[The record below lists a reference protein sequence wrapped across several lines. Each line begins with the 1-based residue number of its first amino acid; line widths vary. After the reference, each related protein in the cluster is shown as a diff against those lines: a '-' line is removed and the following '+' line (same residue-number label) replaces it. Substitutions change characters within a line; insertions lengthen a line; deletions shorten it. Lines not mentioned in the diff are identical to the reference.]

1 MKDVISL
8 HSIYTD
14 NNKVINKQ
22 IGKQSSIHLPTFH
35 CKKHSSTSRRWCLL
49 FIKQKEITNQF
60 IIPFLHACKVVPRMK
75 SVARFSHSFTACKA

>member
-35 CKKHSSTSRRWCLL
+35 CKKHSSLALNTRQSPALVNL
-49 FIKQKEITNQF
+49 DKN
-60 IIPFLHACKVVPRMK
+60 
-75 SVARFSHSFTACKA
+75 